1 VAVVAGFSRRLDP
14 RRSMKLFLTGEPRA
28 PTFLPDRES
37 RPDAEGGWL
46 PAGHG
51 ARRTAKGLSRPAT
64 GTERSTSMD
73 SAISRLKTYFLQT
86 YGCQMNV
93 YDSEILASL
102 LEAQNYQPAT
112 APEQADVLVFN
123 TCCVRDNADQKVY
136 GRLGDFKFI
145 KAERP
150 GQILVVAGC
159 LAQKDG
165 EAFLERFPQ
174 VDIVLGTHDVQA
186 LPELVQRVQA
196 GEGRIVQVGRQ
207 GHHLDLPASPRG
219 ASSAMVPISMGCDQ
233 WCTYCIVPYVRGQL
247 HSRPVVQV
255 LAEVRRLVGL
265 GYREIMLLGQNVND
279 YGRDLQPQV
288 EFADLLEALGG
299 LDAPDRLRFTSPH
312 PAGFTPRVIQVM
324 AANPSVCEHIHLPL
338 QAGDDQVLA
347 RMKRGY
353 TGQQFLDLVARLRQ
367 AIPDLGITTDI
378 IVGFPGETEAQF
390 QRTLEVVQQARFDSA
405 FMFAYSPR
413 PGTPG
418 SLFTDQVPESERMER
433 LYRLIHL
440 QNGISEEK
448 HRQRMGR
455 EVEVLVE
462 GRSKKTSSRL
472 TGRTR
477 QNWLVHFDSEEDF
490 SGRLARV
497 RLDQAFMWGFVGT
510 LLEVEPSAGS

>member
-1 VAVVAGFSRRLDP
+1 
-14 RRSMKLFLTGEPRA
+14 
-28 PTFLPDRES
+28 
-37 RPDAEGGWL
+37 
-46 PAGHG
+46 
-51 ARRTAKGLSRPAT
+51 
-64 GTERSTSMD
+64 MD
-73 SAISRLKTYFLQT
+73 SAIPRLKTYFLQT

-102 LEAQNYQPAT
+102 LEARNYQPA
-112 APEQADVLVFN
+112 AEPEQADVVVFN

-136 GRLGDFKFI
+136 GRLGDFKRI
-145 KAERP
+145 KSDRP
-150 GQILVVAGC
+150 GQVLVVAGC

-174 VDIVLGTHDVQA
+174 VDVVVGPHDVQA
-186 LPELVQRVQA
+186 LPELIQRVQA
-196 GEGRIVQVGRQ
+196 GEGRFVQVGRQ
-207 GHHLDLPASPRG
+207 GHHLELQASPRG
-219 ASSAMVPISMGCDQ
+219 AFSAMVPISMGCDQ

-247 HSRPVVQV
+247 RSRPVAQV
-255 LAEVRRLVGL
+255 VAEVRRLAGL

-288 EFADLLEALGG
+288 EFADLLEALGE

-312 PAGFTPRVIQVM
+312 PAGFTPRAIQAM
-324 AANPSVCEHIHLPL
+324 AANPSACEHIHLPL

-353 TGQQFLDLVARLRQ
+353 TGQQYLDLVERLRQ
-367 AIPDLGITTDI
+367 ALPDLGITTDI

-390 QRTLEVVQQARFDSA
+390 QRTLEVVEKARFDSA

-418 SLFTDQVPESERMER
+418 SLFADQVPESERMDR
-433 LYRLIHL
+433 LYRLIDL
-440 QNGISEEK
+440 QNRISEEK
-448 HRQRMGR
+448 HRQRVGS

-477 QNWLVHFDSEEDF
+477 QNWLVHFDAEEDL

-510 LLEVEPSAGS
+510 LLEVEPGAGAWSRPARRS